1 VGGFQYNVSD
11 RLMAY
16 AYRMIP
22 VEITGVAT
30 DEILVSSIITL
41 RGLRQTISGVG
52 ELRGV
57 KDGIVGRGKRVL
69 KIVRSLGI
77 SGRDWI

>member
-1 VGGFQYNVSD
+1 MQYNVSD

-41 RGLRQTISGVG
+41 RGLG
-52 ELRGV
+52 
-57 KDGIVGRGKRVL
+57 
-69 KIVRSLGI
+69 
-77 SGRDWI
+77 